1 MVKVKDKR
9 VVYVPDKLNKQGY
22 LSLFKEMFADILGNQ
37 WLTYQLFKRNFTAT
51 YKQSV
56 LGVFW
61 ALLVPLVSVGIFIFL
76 NKGGIFDVGNV
87 TVPYP
92 LYAVAGMALWQLFSV
107 GLTLGTNSLA
117 SAGTMITK
125 INFPKKALV
134 ISAVAQ
140 GFVTGLIPIVVVF
153 ILFAIYGIMPPLTAL
168 LVPLAIIPLLFLT
181 IGLGF
186 IFSLVNGVL
195 RDAGNG
201 ISIVVTFMLFAT
213 PVLYA
218 KPPGGIV
225 AAVSNYNPLYYL
237 IAVPRDLLV
246 IGSTNDLEGFAYSAL
261 FSVVV
266 FLVCLMVFHLSEA
279 VITERI

>member
-1 MVKVKDKR
+1 MMNSKV
-9 VVYVPDKLNKQGY
+9 VIYFPDKSIEKGY
-22 LSLFKEMFADILGNQ
+22 LSLFREMFSEIFKNQ

-61 ALLVPLVSVGIFIFL
+61 ALLIPLVSVGIFIFL
-76 NKGGIFDVGNV
+76 NRGGIFNVGDIAI
-87 TVPYP
+87 PYP
-92 LYAVAGMALWQLFSV
+92 LFAVAGMALWQFFSV
-107 GLTLGTNSLA
+107 GLTLGTGSLA
-117 SAGTMITK
+117 SAGAMITK
-125 INFPKKALV
+125 INFPRKALV

-186 IFSLVNGVL
+186 LLSLVNGVL

-218 KPPGGIV
+218 KPSSGIV
-225 AAVSNYNPLYYL
+225 TTVSNYNPLYYL

-246 IGSTNDLEGFAYSAL
+246 TGVTHDFDGYIYSAV
-261 FSVVV
+261 FSFVA
-266 FLVCLMVFHLSEA
+266 FIVCLMIFHLSET